1 MNKRTTPKRVVER
14 ANIVLC
20 SAEGR
25 SGSAICREVGVS
37 RPTVTQWLDRYEA
50 GGVEELL
57 EDRPRSGRPRKI
69 TPDDE
74 AEIVRKT
81 LEEKPADATHWSC
94 RLMAKEVGVHP
105 TTISRIWRAHGLQP
119 HRIEYFKLS
128 TDPHFVEKL
137 RDVVGLYVD
146 PPERAVV
153 FAFDEKSQIQAL
165 DRTQPGLPLKKGR
178 AGTMTHDYKRHGT
191 TTLFA
196 ALDVATGEVVH
207 ECLPRHRHQEFL
219 RFLRK
224 IERSVA
230 SELDIHVILDNYA
243 THKHPA
249 VRAWLD
255 KHPRVHF
262 HFIPTSSSWLNL
274 VERFFSELTTRQL
287 KRLAVTSVDQLIEA
301 INHYIDRRNDNPT
314 PFVWTRLCTIHH
326 RQGQQSERDF
336 GYTALGLQASLELD
350 GRDGRTPSTRGYHL
364 TGGASY
370 YPSAIDLES
379 SFAEVHGELA
389 TFLSPGAGN
398 PTLALRVG
406 GKHVWGTFPYFE
418 AAFIGGSDN
427 VRGLREQR
435 FAGDASVYG
444 SAELRVFV
452 THFFLLFPAD
462 FGVLGLSDV
471 GRVYSEGQTSDEW
484 HTSLGAGIWLATV
497 TRSGAV
503 HLSIAESEGR
513 TALYVGLGFA
523 F

>member
-1 MNKRTTPKRVVER
+1 MNKRTTPQRVVER

-243 THKHPA
+243 THKHHDPVLKARIAGTTTIGIAKLSDTLLAYQA
-249 VRAWLD
+249 VAG
-255 KHPRVHF
+255 
-262 HFIPTSSSWLNL
+262 
-274 VERFFSELTTRQL
+274 
-287 KRLAVTSVDQLIEA
+287 VDYQ
-301 INHYIDRRNDNPT
+301 
-314 PFVWTRLCTIHH
+314 V
-326 RQGQQSERDF
+326 SERITMGFKVRWVNVGEFEEGAEWNQLRSQLTDPL
-336 GYTALGLQASLELD
+336 TPELD
-350 GRDGRTPSTRGYHL
+350 TT
-364 TGGASY
+364 
-370 YPSAIDLES
+370 
-379 SFAEVHGELA
+379 
-389 TFLSPGAGN
+389 
-398 PTLALRVG
+398 
-406 GKHVWGTFPYFE
+406 
-418 AAFIGGSDN
+418 
-427 VRGLREQR
+427 
-435 FAGDASVYG
+435 
-444 SAELRVFV
+444 
-452 THFFLLFPAD
+452 
-462 FGVLGLSDV
+462 
-471 GRVYSEGQTSDEW
+471 
-484 HTSLGAGIWLATV
+484 
-497 TRSGAV
+497 
-503 HLSIAESEGR
+503 
-513 TALYVGLGFA
+513 
-523 F
+523 

>member
-1 MNKRTTPKRVVER
+1 MNKRTTPQRVVER

-274 VERFFSELTTRQL
+274 VERFKSEQGPQL
-287 KRLAVTSVDQLIEA
+287 LRVVDLALHVVLGPIGHIIPIQPFPQFGVGREHAFIQDPTPGATKPVRKWHGKTLFPPVEHRS
-301 INHYIDRRNDNPT
+301 RNDVGEGLPEEVLERSSPAQVLGWKAGSVLDQVGVQKRHAKLYAVRHAHT
-314 PFVWTRLCTIHH
+314 VRLDQEIIDEVGTEVCGERASENVISLVH
-326 RQGQQSERDF
+326 RLTD
-336 GYTALGLQASLELD
+336 TD
-350 GRDGRTPSTRGYHL
+350 GEVGRQPSVGFHDPPQVRYEEAH
-364 TGGASY
+364 
-370 YPSAIDLES
+370 PMEP
-379 SFAEVHGELA
+379 
-389 TFLSPGAGN
+389 TFLLGKARGFEETQHSPSQTAV
-398 PTLALRVG
+398 VG
-406 GKHVWGTFPYFE
+406 IMG
-418 AAFIGGSDN
+418 
-427 VRGLREQR
+427 
-435 FAGDASVYG
+435 
-444 SAELRVFV
+444 
-452 THFFLLFPAD
+452 
-462 FGVLGLSDV
+462 
-471 GRVYSEGQTSDEW
+471 
-484 HTSLGAGIWLATV
+484 
-497 TRSGAV
+497 
-503 HLSIAESEGR
+503 
-513 TALYVGLGFA
+513 
-523 F
+523 

>member
-1 MNKRTTPKRVVER
+1 MGLPVRRIRLRRGERRRLERLVNKRTTPQRVVER

-178 AGTMTHDYKRHGT
+178 AGIMTHDYKRHGT

-314 PFVWTRLCTIHH
+314 PFVWTASA
-326 RQGQQSERDF
+326 QSIIAKVSKAKE
-336 GYTALGLQASLELD
+336 T
-350 GRDGRTPSTRGYHL
+350 
-364 TGGASY
+364 
-370 YPSAIDLES
+370 
-379 SFAEVHGELA
+379 LA
-389 TFLSPGAGN
+389 TQ
-398 PTLALRVG
+398 
-406 GKHVWGTFPYFE
+406 H
-418 AAFIGGSDN
+418 
-427 VRGLREQR
+427 
-435 FAGDASVYG
+435 
-444 SAELRVFV
+444 
-452 THFFLLFPAD
+452 
-462 FGVLGLSDV
+462 
-471 GRVYSEGQTSDEW
+471 
-484 HTSLGAGIWLATV
+484 
-497 TRSGAV
+497 
-503 HLSIAESEGR
+503 
-513 TALYVGLGFA
+513 
-523 F
+523 

>member
-1 MNKRTTPKRVVER
+1 
-14 ANIVLC
+14 
-20 SAEGR
+20 
-25 SGSAICREVGVS
+25 
-37 RPTVTQWLDRYEA
+37 
-50 GGVEELL
+50 
-57 EDRPRSGRPRKI
+57 
-69 TPDDE
+69 
-74 AEIVRKT
+74 
-81 LEEKPADATHWSC
+81 
-94 RLMAKEVGVHP
+94 MAKEVGVHP

-274 VERFFSELTTRQL
+274 VERFFSELTTRRL

-301 INHYIDRRNDNPT
+301 INHYIDPRNDNPHT
-314 PFVWTRLCTIHH
+314 LCLDRLCTIHR

-336 GYTALGLQASLELD
+336 GYTALGTTEERRRYSPP
-350 GRDGRTPSTRGYHL
+350 TC
-364 TGGASY
+364 TGAKKVRM
-370 YPSAIDLES
+370 I
-379 SFAEVHGELA
+379 
-389 TFLSPGAGN
+389 GN
-398 PTLALRVG
+398 PNPDLISTSMVERSNLQLRMSSRRFTRLTSGFSRKAENHTHAVSLTFMAYNFCTPHGTLTKARGGLKTTPAMAAGLRKRPWKIEDILALMDRA
-406 GKHVWGTFPYFE
+406 Y
-418 AAFIGGSDN
+418 
-427 VRGLREQR
+427 
-435 FAGDASVYG
+435 
-444 SAELRVFV
+444 
-452 THFFLLFPAD
+452 
-462 FGVLGLSDV
+462 
-471 GRVYSEGQTSDEW
+471 
-484 HTSLGAGIWLATV
+484 
-497 TRSGAV
+497 
-503 HLSIAESEGR
+503 R
-513 TALYVGLGFA
+513 TTANSK
-523 F
+523 

>member
-1 MNKRTTPKRVVER
+1 MGLPVRRIRLRRGERRRLERLVNKRTTPQRVVER

-287 KRLAVTSVDQLIEA
+287 KRLE
-301 INHYIDRRNDNPT
+301 
-314 PFVWTRLCTIHH
+314 
-326 RQGQQSERDF
+326 GQQSERDF
-336 GYTALGLQASLELD
+336 GYTALERALE
-350 GRDGRTPSTRGYHL
+350 RP
-364 TGGASY
+364 GGMA
-370 YPSAIDLES
+370 DL
-379 SFAEVHGELA
+379 
-389 TFLSPGAGN
+389 
-398 PTLALRVG
+398 
-406 GKHVWGTFPYFE
+406 
-418 AAFIGGSDN
+418 
-427 VRGLREQR
+427 
-435 FAGDASVYG
+435 
-444 SAELRVFV
+444 
-452 THFFLLFPAD
+452 LLFPGDQLEIPPYDGTVSVVGAVEFPARVQWVPGRG
-462 FGVLGLSDV
+462 FGDYLDQAGGVTEQGDRGRASITYANGERDQSSKFLFFRSDPGVEPGSTITVPVKQEDEGGGFNFDQMLTRVL
-471 GRVYSEGQTSDEW
+471 T
-484 HTSLGAGIWLATV
+484 LATIIV
-497 TRSGAV
+497 AV
-503 HLSIAESEGR
+503 NS
-513 TALYVGLGFA
+513 VK
-523 F
+523 

>member
-1 MNKRTTPKRVVER
+1 MNKRTTPQRVVER

-230 SELDIHVILDNYA
+230 SELDIHVFS
-243 THKHPA
+243 TTTP
-249 VRAWLD
+249 
-255 KHPRVHF
+255 
-262 HFIPTSSSWLNL
+262 PTSIRPSGRGSTNTLGSTSTSFPLHPLGSISSSASSANSRL
-274 VERFFSELTTRQL
+274 VSSS
-287 KRLAVTSVDQLIEA
+287 ASPSPA
-301 INHYIDRRNDNPT
+301 
-314 PFVWTRLCTIHH
+314 WT
-326 RQGQQSERDF
+326 
-336 GYTALGLQASLELD
+336 
-350 GRDGRTPSTRGYHL
+350 
-364 TGGASY
+364 
-370 YPSAIDLES
+370 
-379 SFAEVHGELA
+379 
-389 TFLSPGAGN
+389 N
-398 PTLALRVG
+398 
-406 GKHVWGTFPYFE
+406 
-418 AAFIGGSDN
+418 
-427 VRGLREQR
+427 
-435 FAGDASVYG
+435 
-444 SAELRVFV
+444 
-452 THFFLLFPAD
+452 
-462 FGVLGLSDV
+462 
-471 GRVYSEGQTSDEW
+471 
-484 HTSLGAGIWLATV
+484 
-497 TRSGAV
+497 
-503 HLSIAESEGR
+503 
-513 TALYVGLGFA
+513 
-523 F
+523 